1 MTADPTIR
9 CRGHE
14 GQLRVG
20 LPRSGAREREDRNR
34 RNLAVALRPGE
45 GLLTIRFA
53 DFRHCAVQASG
64 FGELTIYALAS
75 RRSASCMEAI
85 TASKFR

>member
-1 MTADPTIR
+1 MP
-9 CRGHE
+9 GGGE
-14 GQLRVG
+14 GWH
-20 LPRSGAREREDRNR
+20 REVPPYPDRR

-45 GLLTIRFA
+45 GPLTTRFA

-75 RRSASCMEAI
+75 RLSASS
-85 TASKFR
+85 TLRFW

>member
-1 MTADPTIR
+1 
-9 CRGHE
+9 
-14 GQLRVG
+14 
-20 LPRSGAREREDRNR
+20 
-34 RNLAVALRPGE
+34 
-45 GLLTIRFA
+45 LTIRFA

-75 RRSASCMEAI
+75 RLSASCMEAI

>member
-1 MTADPTIR
+1 MTALDRLDPFATGR
-9 CRGHE
+9 RKGS
-14 GQLRVG
+14 L
-20 LPRSGAREREDRNR
+20 R

-45 GLLTIRFA
+45 GPLTIRFA

-75 RRSASCMEAI
+75 RLSASCMEAI
-85 TASKFR
+85 TASEFR

>member
-1 MTADPTIR
+1 MPTVWFADAGLNSRTGWAGRIR
-9 CRGHE
+9 SVS
-14 GQLRVG
+14 LD
-20 LPRSGAREREDRNR
+20 ARFR

-45 GLLTIRFA
+45 GPLTIRFA

-75 RRSASCMEAI
+75 RLSASCMEAI